1 MNNIITYIKDQ
12 IKDNVDI
19 AVVTGSG
26 LSDLK
31 NILDNFIIIN
41 YSDIP
46 NYFQTTV
53 KGHDGSFY
61 FGTFKGKK
69 ILIAVGRF
77 HYYEGL
83 SLENVGLPIKIFKHL
98 GCQKVILTN
107 SAGCLKPKWN
117 LGDIMIINGHYDF
130 TFRNGTN
137 NPKLIEG
144 DNCYNLDWINQ
155 VSKTHNNIRVGKYG
169 WVLGPMYETKAEI
182 INMQNQGVSA
192 VGMSTVPEIMMASKL
207 NMDILVLSLMSNYGV
222 GLTQDILTH
231 QRVLDNSIKYNEHFK
246 LVLVSI
252 LSDI

>member
-1 MNNIITYIKDQ
+1 MNNIITYIKKQ
-12 IKDNVDI
+12 IQDNVDI

-31 NILDNFIIIN
+31 NILDNSTIIN

-46 NYFQTTV
+46 GYFKTTV

-61 FGTFKGKK
+61 FGNFKGKK

-83 SLENVGLPIKIFKHL
+83 SLEDVGLPIKIFKNL

-107 SAGCLKPKWN
+107 SAGCLKPTWN
-117 LGDIMIINGHYDF
+117 LGDIMIVNGHYDF
-130 TFRNGTN
+130 TFIKSARN
-137 NPKLIEG
+137 PQLIEG
-144 DNCYNLDWINQ
+144 ENYYNLGWINQ
-155 VSKTHNNIRVGKYG
+155 VSKIRPDIRIGKYG
-169 WVLGPMYETKAEI
+169 WVLGPMYETQAEI

-207 NMDILVLSLMSNYGV
+207 NVDLLVLSLMSNYGV
-222 GLTQDILTH
+222 GLTQDTLTH
-231 QRVLDNSIKYNEHFK
+231 QTVLDNSIKYNEQFK
-246 LVLVSI
+246 LVLISI

>member
-31 NILDNFIIIN
+31 NILDNSIVIN

-46 NYFQTTV
+46 GYFKTTV
-53 KGHDGSFY
+53 QGHDGSFY
-61 FGTFKGKK
+61 FGNFEGKK

-83 SLENVGLPIKIFKHL
+83 SLENVGLPIKIFKNL
-98 GCQKVILTN
+98 GCQKIILTN
-107 SAGCLKPKWN
+107 SAGCLKPTWN
-117 LGDIMIINGHYDF
+117 LGDIMIVNGHYDF
-130 TFRNGTN
+130 TFRKSAK
-137 NPKLIEG
+137 NPQLIEG
-144 DNCYNLDWINQ
+144 ENYYNLDWINQ
-155 VSKTHNNIRVGKYG
+155 ASKIHQNIRIGKYG

-207 NMDILVLSLMSNYGV
+207 NIDLLVLSLMSNYGV
-222 GLTQDILTH
+222 GLTQDTLTH
-231 QRVLDNSIKYNEHFK
+231 QRVLDNSIKYNQHFK
-246 LVLVSI
+246 LVLISI